1 LHIKDILKQSQT
13 ISCEFFPPRESDG
26 IDNILEA
33 AKRLNSYSPDFVSV
47 TYGAGGS
54 TQAFTEAITLRLK
67 QELQIEV
74 MAHLTCVSQ
83 TKPELDLVLQKLSV
97 SGIDNVIA
105 LRGDP
110 PGGDGDFKPV
120 EGGFAHASDLIGHI
134 RTNYEFGIAAAC
146 YPEGHTESI
155 DLSSDIEYAKLKVDM
170 GADFLV
176 TQLFY
181 DNEDFFNFMDR
192 AIKSGITVPIIP
204 GVLPILSTPQIR
216 RFTSMCG
223 AKIPSDLDKQLDQY
237 QSDDRAVRQ
246 IGIEHATKQ
255 VSELWNNGVPG
266 IHFYVLNRSY
276 SIAKILDNL
285 NLSGHTGN
293 N

>member
-1 LHIKDILKQSQT
+1 MRIKDILKESRT

-26 IDNILEA
+26 IDNVLEA

-54 TQAFTEAITLRLK
+54 TQSFTEEITLRLAH
-67 QELQIEV
+67 ELQIEV

-83 TKPELDLVLQKLSV
+83 TKSELDQVLQKLSI
-97 SGIDNVIA
+97 SGIDNIIA

-110 PGGDGDFKPV
+110 PGGDGNFIPV
-120 EGGFAHASDLIGHI
+120 KGGFAHASDLIDHI
-134 RTNYEFGIAAAC
+134 RKNYEFGIAAAC

-181 DNEDFFNFMDR
+181 DNEDFFQFMDR

-223 AKIPSDLDKQLDQY
+223 ARIPSNLDKQLDQY
-237 QSDDRAVRQ
+237 QEDDRAVRQ

-255 VSELWNNGVPG
+255 VSELWNSGVPG

-276 SIAKILDNL
+276 SISKILDNL
-285 NLSGHTGN
+285 NLPGHTDSN
-293 N
+293 

>member
-1 LHIKDILKQSQT
+1 MRIKDILKQSRT

-26 IDNILEA
+26 INSVLEA
-33 AKRLNSYSPDFVSV
+33 AKRLNSYNPDFVSV

-54 TQAFTEAITLRLK
+54 TQSFTEAITLRLAH
-67 QELQIEV
+67 ELQIEV

-83 TKPELDLVLQKLSV
+83 TKSELDQVLQKLSI
-97 SGIDNVIA
+97 SGIDNIIA

-110 PGGDGDFKPV
+110 PGGDGNFIPV
-120 EGGFAHASDLIGHI
+120 EGGFAHASDLIDHI
-134 RTNYEFGIAAAC
+134 RMNYEFGIAAAC

-170 GADFLV
+170 GAEFLV

-181 DNEDFFNFMDR
+181 DNEDFFQFMDR

-223 AKIPSDLDKQLDQY
+223 ARIPSNLDKQLDQY
-237 QSDDRAVRQ
+237 QEDDRAVRQ

-255 VSELWNNGVPG
+255 VSELWNSGVPG
-266 IHFYVLNRSY
+266 VHFYVLNRSY
-276 SIAKILDNL
+276 SISKILDNL
-285 NLSGHTGN
+285 NLPGHTDSN
-293 N
+293 

>member
-1 LHIKDILKQSQT
+1 MRIKDILKESRT

-26 IDNILEA
+26 IDNVLEA

-54 TQAFTEAITLRLK
+54 TQSFTEEITLRLAH
-67 QELQIEV
+67 ELQIEV

-83 TKPELDLVLQKLSV
+83 TKSELDQVLQKLSI
-97 SGIDNVIA
+97 SGIDNIIA

-110 PGGDGDFKPV
+110 PGGDGNFIPV
-120 EGGFAHASDLIGHI
+120 EGGFAHASDLIDHI
-134 RTNYEFGIAAAC
+134 RKNYEFGIAAAC

-181 DNEDFFNFMDR
+181 DNEDFFQFMDR
-192 AIKSGITVPIIP
+192 AINSGITVPIIP

-223 AKIPSDLDKQLDQY
+223 ARIPSNLDKQLDQY
-237 QSDDRAVRQ
+237 QEDNRAVRQ

-255 VSELWNNGVPG
+255 VSELWNSGVPG
-266 IHFYVLNRSY
+266 VHFYVLNRSY
-276 SIAKILDNL
+276 SISKILDNL
-285 NLSGHTGN
+285 NLSGHTDSN
-293 N
+293 

>member
-1 LHIKDILKQSQT
+1 MRIKDILKESRT
-13 ISCEFFPPRESDG
+13 ISCEFFPPREADG
-26 IDNILEA
+26 IDNVLEA
-33 AKRLNSYSPDFVSV
+33 AKRLNSYSPEFVSV

-54 TQAFTEAITLRLK
+54 TQSFTEEITLRLAH
-67 QELQIEV
+67 ELQNEV

-83 TKPELDLVLQKLSV
+83 TKSELDQVLQKLST
-97 SGIDNVIA
+97 SGIDNIIA

-110 PGGDGDFKPV
+110 PGGDGNFIPV
-120 EGGFAHASDLIGHI
+120 EGGFAHASDLIDHI
-134 RTNYEFGIAAAC
+134 RKNYEFGIAAAC

-181 DNEDFFNFMDR
+181 DNEDFFQFMDR
-192 AIKSGITVPIIP
+192 AINSGITVPIIP

-223 AKIPSDLDKQLDQY
+223 ARIPSNLDKQLDQY
-237 QSDDRAVRQ
+237 QEDNRAVRQ

-255 VSELWNNGVPG
+255 VSELWNSGVPG

-276 SIAKILDNL
+276 SISKILDNL
-285 NLSGHTGN
+285 NLPGHTDSN
-293 N
+293 

>member
-1 LHIKDILKQSQT
+1 LRIKDILKQSRT

-26 IDNILEA
+26 INNVLEA

-54 TQAFTEAITLRLK
+54 TQSFTEEITLRLAH
-67 QELQIEV
+67 ELQIEV

-83 TKPELDLVLQKLSV
+83 TKSELDQVLQKLSR
-97 SGIDNVIA
+97 SGIDNIIA

-110 PGGDGDFKPV
+110 PGGDGNFIPV
-120 EGGFAHASDLIGHI
+120 EGGFAHASDLIDHI
-134 RTNYEFGIAAAC
+134 RNNYEFGIAAAC

-170 GADFLV
+170 GADFLI

-181 DNEDFFNFMDR
+181 DNEDFFQFMDR

-223 AKIPSDLDKQLDQY
+223 ARIPSDLDKQLDQY
-237 QSDDRAVRQ
+237 QEDDRAVRQ

-255 VSELWNNGVPG
+255 VSELWNSGVPG
-266 IHFYVLNRSY
+266 VHFYVLNRSY
-276 SIAKILDNL
+276 SISKILDNL
-285 NLSGHTGN
+285 NLSGHTDSN
-293 N
+293 